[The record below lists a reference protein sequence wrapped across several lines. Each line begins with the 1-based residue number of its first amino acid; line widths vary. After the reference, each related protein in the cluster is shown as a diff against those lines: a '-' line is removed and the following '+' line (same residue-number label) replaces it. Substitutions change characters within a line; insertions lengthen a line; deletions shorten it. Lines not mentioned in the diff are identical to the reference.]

1 MRAAEDCVPSQPLCV
16 LPSRSM
22 RRTYLDIGLSCQQVG
37 QCCSHGGEAPMPIGL
52 GELVS
57 SSQVFECGLVPSHSF
72 AHSHHNLRN
81 LRLSSMTLRPL
92 STCHLVSIVVV
103 RTPVGYLDQ
112 RRDTFERNHFFKN
125 QD

>member
-1 MRAAEDCVPSQPLCV
+1 MPSQPVCV

-22 RRTYLDIGLSCQQVG
+22 RRTCRDIGLSCQQVG
-37 QCCSHGGEAPMPIGL
+37 ELRRPGAQAPMPIGL

-57 SSQVFECGLVPSHSF
+57 SSQVLQCSLVASHSF
-72 AHSHHNLRN
+72 AHSHQNLRN

-103 RTPVGYLDQ
+103 CTPVGYLDQ
-112 RRDTFERNHFFKN
+112 RRVVIGIE
-125 QD
+125 